1 MEERSNFELIIFYFK
16 FRSKEI
22 ILFLIFSL
30 IFVTVFFLYNLPIE
44 PIVYGFLLCTFI
56 GIIFI
61 E

>member
-56 GIIFI
+56 ELFLL